1 MSKFTEVTV
10 GVVRWT
16 ENAVL
21 CTFNE
26 DTVHEEEVWVP
37 LSLIEDSKALEE
49 EDDDGNVTIG
59 IAKWFLQKNE
69 IEI

>member
-1 MSKFTEVTV
+1 MSKFAEVTV

-16 ENAVL
+16 GSAVL

-26 DTVHEEEVWVP
+26 ATVHEEELWVP
-37 LSLIEDSKALEE
+37 LSLIEDHKALEE
-49 EDDDGNVTIG
+49 EDEDGNVTIG

-69 IEI
+69 IEV